1 MPKSN
6 LWGDTTIKTLSAQ
19 IFFTVIIVV
28 VLFNATAQ
36 AATITT
42 NLTVNTTILA
52 RAILNLGSGSVNFPD
67 SDPTSV
73 PSIGATQNPVS
84 VTASIRT
91 GSASVATLTAQT
103 GGDLV
108 SGGNSIAISN
118 VTWTG
123 TGTGFSSTGTMD
135 KTVGQSVGSWTGS
148 GQRSGSNSYFL
159 ANSWNYATGVYI
171 ATVTY
176 TLTAP

>member
-1 MPKSN
+1 M
-6 LWGDTTIKTLSAQ
+6 LL
-19 IFFTVIIVV
+19 
-28 VLFNATAQ
+28 NATAQ
-36 AATITT
+36 AATTT
-42 NLTVNTTILA
+42 SNLTVNTTIAA
-52 RAILNLGSGSVNFPD
+52 RAILILGSASVNFPD

-73 PSIGATQNPVS
+73 LSIGATENPVS
-84 VTASIRT
+84 VTARIRT

-108 SGGNSIAISN
+108 SGGNTIAISN

-123 TGTGFSSTGTMD
+123 TGTGFSATGTMN
-135 KTVGQSVGSWTGS
+135 KSVGQSVGSWTGS
-148 GQRSGSNSYFL
+148 GEQIGSNSFFL
-159 ANSWNYATGVYI
+159 VNSWNYATGVYT